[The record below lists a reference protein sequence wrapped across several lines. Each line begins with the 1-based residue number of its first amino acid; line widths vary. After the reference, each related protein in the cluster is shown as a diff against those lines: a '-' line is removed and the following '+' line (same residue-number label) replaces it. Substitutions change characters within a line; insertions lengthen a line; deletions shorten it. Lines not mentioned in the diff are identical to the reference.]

1 MWDQLRNLSR
11 STHDVDSAD
20 RELVACAQG
29 GDISAFNKLVE
40 RHRDQIYGVGLQI
53 TRSET
58 NAAEIAQKSFLFAY
72 QHLEEFRNEVEFG
85 AWILRIAAELSWNQ
99 LHRVRPLGEDFQ
111 LQHVNEPCSPAQYSA
126 TDWSHVAEEG
136 AMNAEL
142 RHAIQDATDRLPQGH
157 REVFLFS
164 DVAGLSYK
172 QIADISGE
180 TVPAIKRRLHQARL
194 SLHEAIDRFYS
205 STATARPPTIAKPVK
220 FGR

>member
-11 STHDVDSAD
+11 STNDVDIAD
-20 RELVACAQG
+20 RELVASAKG
-29 GDISAFNKLVE
+29 GDMSAFNKLVE
-40 RHRDQIYGVGLQI
+40 RHRDQIYGLGLQI

-85 AWILRIAAELSWNQ
+85 VWILRTAAELSWIE
-99 LHRVRPLGEDFQ
+99 LHRVRPLGEEFQ
-111 LQHVNEPCSPAQYSA
+111 SQGVNEPGSLELYSA

-142 RHAIQDATDRLPQGH
+142 CDVIQDATDRLPQGH
-157 REVFLFS
+157 REVFLLR

-172 QIADISGE
+172 QIADISGDA
-180 TVPAIKRRLHQARL
+180 VPAIKRRLHQARL

-205 STATARPPTIAKPVK
+205 STAVR
-220 FGR
+220 